1 MKYATKGGSR
11 MKYAQTVT
19 KSITMYP
26 KQWDKLRRVA
36 DEEHEGK
43 LSRALRAMVDA
54 YPEEATDAAAD

>member
-1 MKYATKGGSR
+1 

-26 KQWDKLRRVA
+26 KQWEKLRRVA

-54 YPEEATDAAAD
+54 YPEEADNAAD